1 MLSFEC
7 DYAEGAH
14 EAVLQHLLE
23 TNLEQL
29 PGYGQDRYCD
39 AAKEKI
45 RSACA
50 CPDAD
55 VFFISGGTQ
64 TNQIVIDAMLHPYEG
79 VIAADT
85 GHINGH
91 EAGAVEAT
99 GHKVLTIPH
108 RNGKLD
114 ARDVRD
120 YLQTFYAN
128 DSHWHMVFPGMV
140 YLSHPSEY
148 GTLYTRAELEALS
161 AVCREYRI
169 PLRRILHRRHHGRRF
184 VR

>member
-64 TNQIVIDAMLHPYEG
+64 SNAIVIASMLQWRPP
-79 VIAADT
+79 VT
-85 GHINGH
+85 RSSPSLT
-91 EAGAVEAT
+91 AT
-99 GHKVLTIPH
+99 ASWT
-108 RNGKLD
+108 
-114 ARDVRD
+114 
-120 YLQTFYAN
+120 
-128 DSHWHMVFPGMV
+128 PG
-140 YLSHPSEY
+140 
-148 GTLYTRAELEALS
+148 T
-161 AVCREYRI
+161 
-169 PLRRILHRRHHGRRF
+169 
-184 VR
+184 

>member
-85 GHINGH
+85 
-91 EAGAVEAT
+91 
-99 GHKVLTIPH
+99 
-108 RNGKLD
+108 
-114 ARDVRD
+114 
-120 YLQTFYAN
+120 
-128 DSHWHMVFPGMV
+128 
-140 YLSHPSEY
+140 
-148 GTLYTRAELEALS
+148 
-161 AVCREYRI
+161 
-169 PLRRILHRRHHGRRF
+169 
-184 VR
+184 